1 MEVGEKIKICNCTN
15 TKNPMRLSDNRI
27 VFFIMAKTDELK
39 DKTWEVLK
47 NYSNVNK
54 NIYKVLK

>member
-1 MEVGEKIKICNCTN
+1 
-15 TKNPMRLSDNRI
+15 MRLSDNKI